1 MKAASKHTYISAK
14 SKNIS
19 QPRPQAYGMEEPDAD
34 LNVVILAF
42 DSMKNAE
49 SNIAGGDPYTC
60 KKCGAIL
67 NKFSVIKT
75 EVDPKGPKV

>member
-1 MKAASKHTYISAK
+1 MKQASKHTYISSKA
-14 SKNIS
+14 KNIS
-19 QPRPQAYGMEEPDAD
+19 QPRPQAFEMEEHDAD